1 MYVSNFLKDL
11 ISHDARAHTSGEKL
25 VQEHSGSPRGA
36 VPWEGPRTG
45 QYRLPVHRMV
55 AAILGIG
62 VAIPVIL
69 DVIEDANVT
78 GTTETVLGLVPLFVA
93 LLLLVALAGP
103 LMRRVR

>member
-1 MYVSNFLKDL
+1 MIPNFIKRQFRGTERGQGN
-11 ISHDARAHTSGEKL
+11 I
-25 VQEHSGSPRGA
+25 GSLFIG
-36 VPWEGPRTG
+36 V
-45 QYRLPVHRMV
+45 MV

-69 DVIEDANVT
+69 DVINDSNVS
-78 GTTETVLGLVPLFVA
+78 GTTETVLNLVPLFVA

>member
-1 MYVSNFLKDL
+1 MSHCIEQVVTGYVKFTLARLKSINGSD
-11 ISHDARAHTSGEKL
+11 RASGNI
-25 VQEHSGSPRGA
+25 GSLFIG
-36 VPWEGPRTG
+36 V
-45 QYRLPVHRMV
+45 MV

-69 DVIEDANVT
+69 DVINDAEVE
-78 GTTETVLGLVPLFVA
+78 GTTATVLELIPLFVA